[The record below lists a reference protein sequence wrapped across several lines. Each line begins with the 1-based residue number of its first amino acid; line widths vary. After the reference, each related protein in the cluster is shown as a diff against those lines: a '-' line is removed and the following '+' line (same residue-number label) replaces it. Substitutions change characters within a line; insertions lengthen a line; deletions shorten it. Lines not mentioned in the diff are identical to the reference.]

1 MSRKQLG
8 QKSSESPLGPVPFQG
23 IGTRLRR
30 SRSKDHS
37 NELDNLSTS
46 HLFHPHQPANGPP
59 GMEIANLTRTQ
70 HSSSRTNVASSYDQ
84 HSNNS
89 FGLPNFT
96 SKGTGTLERPKRLM
110 TAYGN
115 GGGGFPSSES
125 STFIQQPLYGGTRN
139 IYEET
144 RLLGHQYEEPH
155 LVMDRG
161 MLFDFLFCK

>member
-1 MSRKQLG
+1 
-8 QKSSESPLGPVPFQG
+8 
-23 IGTRLRR
+23 
-30 SRSKDHS
+30 
-37 NELDNLSTS
+37 
-46 HLFHPHQPANGPP
+46 
-59 GMEIANLTRTQ
+59 MEIANLTRTQ